1 MAKKVLIISSS
12 PRKGGN
18 SDTLCDKFAQ
28 GAAESNNQVEKI
40 FLKDKNINYCI
51 GCGLCVEN
59 NNTGCS
65 QNDDMTEILEKII
78 NTDVIVLATPV
89 YFYSMSAQMKTLI
102 DRCCAKYTQ
111 IKNKDFYFILTSADT
126 EKASLERTVEALRG
140 FLDCLENAKEKQIIY
155 GTGVWK
161 KNDVEKTDFP
171 QQAYI
176 LGKSV

>member
-1 MAKKVLIISSS
+1 MTKKVLIISSS

-40 FLKDKNINYCI
+40 FLKDKNINYCT
-51 GCGLCVEN
+51 GCGVCVEN

-65 QNDDMTEILEKII
+65 QNDDMTEILDKII
-78 NTDVIVLATPV
+78 NADTIVLATPV

-102 DRCCAKYTQ
+102 DRCCARYTQ

-126 EKASLERTVEALRG
+126 EKASLERTVEGFRG
-140 FLDCLENAKEKQIIY
+140 FLTCLENAKEKQIIY

-161 KNDVEKTDFP
+161 IGDINKTDFP

>member
-1 MAKKVLIISSS
+1 MRKNVLIISSS

-18 SDTLCDKFAQ
+18 SDTLCDEFAR
-28 GAAESNNQVEKI
+28 GAKESNNHVEKF
-40 FLKDKNINYCI
+40 FLKDKTINYCT

-65 QNDDMTEILEKII
+65 QNDDMTEVLDKII
-78 NTDVIVLATPV
+78 NSDIIVLATPI
-89 YFYSMSAQMKTLI
+89 YFYAMSAQMKTLI
-102 DRCCAKYTQ
+102 DRCCARYTQ

-126 EKASLERTVEALRG
+126 EKASLERTVEGFRG
-140 FLDCLENAKEKQIIY
+140 FLTCLENAKEKQIIY

-161 KNDVEKTDFP
+161 IGDINKTDFP

>member
-1 MAKKVLIISSS
+1 MRKNVLIISSS

-18 SDTLCDKFAQ
+18 SDTLCDEFAR
-28 GAAESNNQVEKI
+28 GAKESNNHVEKI
-40 FLKDKNINYCI
+40 FLKDKTINYCT

-65 QNDDMTEILEKII
+65 QNDDMTEVLDKII
-78 NTDVIVLATPV
+78 NSDIIVLATPI
-89 YFYSMSAQMKTLI
+89 YFYAMSAQMKTLI
-102 DRCCAKYTQ
+102 DRCCARYTQ

-126 EKASLERTVEALRG
+126 EKASLERTVEGFRG
-140 FLDCLENAKEKQIIY
+140 FLTCLENAKEKQIIY

-161 KNDVEKTDFP
+161 IGDINKTDFP

>member
-1 MAKKVLIISSS
+1 MRKNVLIISSS

-18 SDTLCDKFAQ
+18 SDTLCDEFSR
-28 GAAESNNQVEKI
+28 GAKESNNHVEKI
-40 FLKDKNINYCI
+40 FLKDKTINYCT

-65 QNDDMTEILEKII
+65 QNDDMTEVLDKII
-78 NTDVIVLATPV
+78 NSDIIVLATPI
-89 YFYSMSAQMKTLI
+89 YFYAMSAQMKTLI
-102 DRCCAKYTQ
+102 DRCCARYTQ

-126 EKASLERTVEALRG
+126 EKTSLERAVESFRG
-140 FLDCLENAKEKQIIY
+140 FLDCLENVKEKHIIY
-155 GTGVWK
+155 ATGVWK
-161 KNDVEKTDFP
+161 MGDVNKTDFP